1 MKRASFRSDSS
12 TTQGKRGPRTR
23 SLTGLI
29 VTLCLLPFL
38 LANMACMDPLPVPV
52 GNPEKGKIDP
62 RLNGMWV
69 GQMFDI
75 PYILVFDSFDK
86 RAWVMSMYGL
96 AVDDDTG
103 DEPRADADSPEEDT
117 VVELLKEEVEVQL
130 PEENTVVVL
139 QEEDMEVEPANAAA
153 WLDALQTVGV
163 DDKAYWHYKVWK
175 TKMRDTEFLTW
186 EAGLV
191 FDEDGLH
198 KANLWYVWK
207 LEWLDKDGFEL
218 SLVDDEFED
227 IGKVTTRRQ
236 AERLIKRNLKNS
248 DLFEEPSYRFYRIAP
263 GDYERA
269 IELISDTAVCVF
281 DDC

>member
-1 MKRASFRSDSS
+1 MKRALFPSD
-12 TTQGKRGPRTR
+12 GHVYGRKRNQRAR
-23 SLTGLI
+23 SLTGLV

-38 LANMACMDPLPVPV
+38 LANMACMAPLPVPV
-52 GNPEKGKIDP
+52 GDAERSRIDP

-96 AVDDDTG
+96 AVD
-103 DEPRADADSPEEDT
+103 
-117 VVELLKEEVEVQL
+117 ELQEKEVEVQL
-130 PEENTVVVL
+130 LEDDTVVVL
-139 QEEDMEVEPANAAA
+139 QEEDVEVEPANAAA
-153 WLDALQTVGV
+153 WLDALQTVGI

-175 TKMRDTEFLTW
+175 TKLRDTEFLTW
-186 EAGLV
+186 EAASVLG
-191 FDEDGLH
+191 EDGLH

-236 AERLIKRNLKNS
+236 AERLIKRNLKNP
-248 DLFEEPSYRFYRIAP
+248 DLFDEPSYRFYRIAP
-263 GDYERA
+263 GDYERT
-269 IELISDTAVCVF
+269 IELITDTPVCVF

>member
-1 MKRASFRSDSS
+1 MKRALFRSD
-12 TTQGKRGPRTR
+12 GRVYGRKRKQRAR
-23 SLTGLI
+23 SVTGLL
-29 VTLCLLPFL
+29 VTLCLLPLL

-52 GNPEKGKIDP
+52 GDAERSRIDP

-69 GQMFDI
+69 GMMFDI

-96 AVDDDTG
+96 AVDDDFG
-103 DEPRADADSPEEDT
+103 DEPEADADSPKVDT
-117 VVELLKEEVEVQL
+117 VVELREEEVVVEL
-130 PEENTVVVL
+130 LEDDTVVVL
-139 QEEDMEVEPANAAA
+139 QEEDVEVEPANAAA
-153 WLDALQTVGV
+153 WLDALQSVSI

-175 TKMRDTEFLTW
+175 TKLRDTEFLTW
-186 EAGLV
+186 EAASVL
-191 FDEDGLH
+191 DEDGLH

-236 AERLIKRNLKNS
+236 AERIIKRNLKNP
-248 DLFEEPSYRFYRIAP
+248 DLFEEPGYRFYRIAP

-269 IELISDTAVCVF
+269 IDLLSDTTVCSF